1 MRYIIVEDE
10 LPAQE
15 LLRQLIAK
23 LRPDWELDICLDSVE
38 EAVSWLRGNPHPDV
52 AFFDIQLSDGLS
64 FEVLEQVD
72 IQSMLV
78 FTTAYDEYAI
88 RAFKVNSIDY
98 LLKPIKES
106 ELSQAIA
113 KYEDYTNKRFSSH
126 NSAIDTAGILEA
138 IRQSKV
144 NYRSR
149 FLVTYGDTFVPL
161 PVQSVAYMFTRNKLT
176 YAVTFD
182 GEQHFL
188 DFSLDK
194 LESQLDPDLFF
205 RASRQFIVHVKAVRK
220 VHSYFNGKL
229 VLETHPPHQEK
240 INISRQKARAFR
252 DWLDK

>member
-15 LLRQLIAK
+15 LLRQLVEKI
-23 LRPDWELDICLDSVE
+23 RPGWRLDACLDSVE
-38 EAVSWLRGNPHPDV
+38 EAVKWLKGNPHPDV

-64 FEVLEQVD
+64 FEVLEEVD
-72 IQSMLV
+72 IKSMLV

-88 RAFKVNSIDY
+88 RAFKANSIDY

-106 ELSQAIA
+106 ELERAIA
-113 KYEDYTNKRFSSH
+113 KYEDFTKNRFSSR
-126 NSAIDTAGILEA
+126 NAAIDTEGILEA
-138 IRQSKV
+138 IRQSKT

-161 PVQSVAYMFTRNKLT
+161 PVQSVAYIFTRNKLT

-194 LESQLDPDLFF
+194 LESQLDPALFF
-205 RASRQFIVHVKAVRK
+205 RASRQFIVHVQAVHK
-220 VHSYFNGKL
+220 VHTYFNGKL
-229 VLETHPPHQEK
+229 VLETQPPHQEK
-240 INISRQKARAFR
+240 ITISRQKARVFR